1 MVQSRSRFKNV
12 KGACINIQSI
22 VRSFIAQKTFR
33 RIVRKI
39 VTLQSFARQCSVK
52 RMIRNHHVAAIGI
65 QSMYRQYAAS
75 SCYKTTK
82 LAILKIQ
89 SMFRSRA
96 QVKRYNN
103 MLAAIFDER
112 INSAA
117 TRIQT
122 LVRMVQSRRHFKHFL
137 SATVV
142 LQSFGRL
149 ILMQKTLRRET
160 NAATIIE
167 SNVRR
172 YQVQVNF
179 MKLKHC
185 ATRIQA
191 HYRMHMSA
199 KMFKKTRRASIK
211 IQSFH
216 RCSSAWRRRVAIKKA
231 CKVVEKHYNNLLL
244 RREKMLKEAAVLKI
258 QAIIRGNQARRC
270 AERMMKFK
278 SLQKLE
284 AIRIKYAAMTIQQAF
299 RQFRRSHYVRVLQ
312 RFARICGAKSFA
324 ITKRKSVV
332 TMQSFFRAVLVRKD
346 MPRRI
351 KEARKRVEE
360 AAKLAAEADRLGNR
374 TAVALNVLLNST
386 NLSGV
391 KRAIVTLEVSTR
403 LSDICAFKFVEMGA
417 VPIIYKLIRSCNRSE
432 PHRAVLAYA
441 LNVLRHTSC
450 YEKAN
455 TSEYLP
461 PRKHRI
467 ETLLELMQTFR
478 EQPEVLRQI
487 THLMFH
493 LCKDRSFAKQLSLD
507 RDVMKRLLSILRLL
521 QRKVKH
527 STGVNKKK
535 RSLEMRGV
543 RNLERLIERINTGR

>member
-1 MVQSRSRFKNV
+1 
-12 KGACINIQSI
+12 
-22 VRSFIAQKTFR
+22 
-33 RIVRKI
+33 
-39 VTLQSFARQCSVK
+39 
-52 RMIRNHHVAAIGI
+52 
-65 QSMYRQYAAS
+65 
-75 SCYKTTK
+75 
-82 LAILKIQ
+82 
-89 SMFRSRA
+89 
-96 QVKRYNN
+96 
-103 MLAAIFDER
+103 
-112 INSAA
+112 
-117 TRIQT
+117 
-122 LVRMVQSRRHFKHFL
+122 MVQSRRHFKHFL